1 MDIRD
6 IVEKAKL
13 DRRTKNYIKLNLAI
27 IAISLI
33 IFFSVKV
40 NTEKKFE
47 PQINLLKKSIEEE
60 SGKVGGDIKVLKG
73 NLNKL
78 KQKYSSWE
86 KSKNKTGDI
95 YSLLLRTSK
104 VSSKNISLEELEI
117 IPEDTKINFLM
128 KGEAKE
134 FQNVNNF
141 SKRLSKKRGEFLVR
155 TEIVN
160 MKNSEDEK
168 VSFILKGQAWSTKNK
183 KQENKK
189 RITNVGER
197 IEEEIKWK
205 ETMENKEDEN
215 IKEEE

>member
-1 MDIRD
+1 MVKIRK
-6 IVEKAKL
+6 ISL
-13 DRRTKNYIKLNLAI
+13 DRQSKRLIKLNLAI
-27 IAISLI
+27 LAISLL
-33 IFFSVKV
+33 IFASVRITAK
-40 NTEKKFE
+40 KKFE
-47 PQINLLKKSIEEE
+47 PQINSLKKSIEEE
-60 SGKVGGDIKVLKG
+60 SKKVEGDMKTLKE
-73 NLNKL
+73 NLHKL
-78 KQKYSSWE
+78 RQNYSSWE
-86 KSKNKTGDI
+86 MSKNKTADI

-117 IPEDTKINFLM
+117 IPEDTKINFLI
-128 KGEAKE
+128 KGQAKE
-134 FQNVNNF
+134 LQNANNF

-168 VSFILKGQAWSTKNK
+168 VSFILKGQAWSTKNE

-189 RITNVGER
+189 RITNGGER
-197 IEEEIKWK
+197 IEEEIKGK

>member
-13 DRRTKNYIKLNLAI
+13 DRRTKNFIKLNLAI

-33 IFFSVKV
+33 IFFSIKV
-40 NTEKKFE
+40 NTKKKFE
-47 PQINLLKKSIEEE
+47 PQIKSLKKSIEDE
-60 SGKVGGDIKVLKG
+60 SKKVEGDMKTLKE
-73 NLNKL
+73 NLHKL
-78 KQKYSSWE
+78 RQNHSSWE
-86 KSKNKTGDI
+86 MSKNKTADI

-117 IPEDTKINFLM
+117 IPEDTKINFLI
-128 KGEAKE
+128 KGQAKE
-134 FQNVNNF
+134 LQNANNF

-168 VSFILKGQAWSTKNK
+168 VSFILKGQAWSTKNE

-189 RITNVGER
+189 RITNV
-197 IEEEIKWK
+197 EEIIGEKRK
-205 ETMENKEDEN
+205 GNEIMKNTEDEN
-215 IKEEE
+215 IKEDE

>member
-47 PQINLLKKSIEEE
+47 PQINLLKKSIDEE

-128 KGEAKE
+128 KGQAKE
-134 FQNVNNF
+134 LQNANNF

-197 IEEEIKWK
+197 IEEEIKGK
-205 ETMENKEDEN
+205 ETMGNKEDEN

>member
-33 IFFSVKV
+33 IFFSIKV
-40 NTEKKFE
+40 NTKKKFE
-47 PQINLLKKSIEEE
+47 PQINLLKKSIDEE

-117 IPEDTKINFLM
+117 VPEDTKINFLM
-128 KGEAKE
+128 KGQAKE
-134 FQNVNNF
+134 IQNVNNF

-168 VSFILKGQAWSTKNK
+168 ISFILKGQAWSTKNE

-189 RITNVGER
+189 KITNREER
-197 IEEEIKWK
+197 IEEEIKEK
-205 ETMENKEDEN
+205 ETMENKEGSCL
-215 IKEEE
+215 

>member
-6 IVEKAKL
+6 IVQKAKL

-47 PQINLLKKSIEEE
+47 PQINLLKKSIDEE

-86 KSKNKTGDI
+86 KSKNKTDDI

-117 IPEDTKINFLM
+117 IPEDTKINFLI
-128 KGEAKE
+128 KGQAKE
-134 FQNVNNF
+134 LQNANNF
-141 SKRLSKKRGEFLVR
+141 SKRLSKKRGKFLVR

-168 VSFILKGQAWSTKNK
+168 VSFILKGQAWSTKNE

-189 RITNVGER
+189 RITNLGER
-197 IEEEIKWK
+197 IEEEIKGK
-205 ETMENKEDEN
+205 ETVENKEDEN